1 MGIFK
6 RLESEVRGYCRSYDT
21 VFDKAQGA
29 LLYDID
35 GRRHID
41 FLAGAGSLNYG
52 HNHPALKKKL
62 IEYLESDGIMHG
74 LDMHTAAKKRLL
86 QTMDEVLFWP
96 REQDY
101 KVQFPGPTGTN
112 AVEAAFKL
120 ARNITGRSNIVS
132 FTNGFHGVTMG
143 SVAATGNTHFRDA
156 VGVPLNNITF
166 MPYDGYLGDDA
177 DTLKYFERF
186 LEDSSSGVD
195 LPAAVIVETVQG
207 EGGVNVA
214 SAEWLR
220 GLRQLCDKYE
230 ILMIVDDIQV
240 GCGRTG
246 SFFSFEEAG
255 ISPDIIT
262 LSKSLSGCGLPFSV
276 VLIKSDYDQWE
287 PGQHNGT
294 FRGNSLA
301 FVTAVEA
308 LNLFWRDNELTKQ
321 VRAKGKLMRD
331 RLQRIADKTDAVK
344 LQVRGR
350 GMVQALACPDCP
362 DLADAV
368 SSAAWERQLIVETSG
383 TDSNVL
389 KLLPP
394 LTIET
399 ELLEEGLDIIE
410 ASYEQ
415 VLNDSQFTR
424 EHQRS
429 EAGQ

>member
-1 MGIFK
+1 
-6 RLESEVRGYCRSYDT
+6 
-21 VFDKAQGA
+21 
-29 LLYDID
+29 
-35 GRRHID
+35 
-41 FLAGAGSLNYG
+41 
-52 HNHPALKKKL
+52 
-62 IEYLESDGIMHG
+62 
-74 LDMHTAAKKRLL
+74 LL

-132 FTNGFHGVTMG
+132 FTNGFHGMTMG

-177 DTLKYFERF
+177 DTLEYFERF
-186 LEDSSSGVD
+186 LGDSSSGVD
-195 LPAAVIVETVQG
+195 LPAACVVETVQG

-214 SAEWLR
+214 SSQWLR
-220 GLRQLCDKYE
+220 GLRQLCDKYD
-230 ILMIVDDIQV
+230 ILLIVDDIQV

-246 SFFSFEEAG
+246 SFFSFEQAG

-321 VRAKGKLMRD
+321 VQSKGKLIHE
-331 RLQRIADKTDAVK
+331 RLQRIADNVDTVD

-350 GMVQALACPDCP
+350 GMIQAIACPTCP
-362 DLADAV
+362 NLAGAV
-368 SSAAWERQLIVETSG
+368 SAAAWERNLIVETSG
-383 TDSNVL
+383 TDGNVV

-410 ASYEQ
+410 ASFEQ
-415 VLNDSQFTR
+415 VLSDSQFIR
-424 EHQRS
+424 EHELAETIQ
-429 EAGQ
+429 

>member
-21 VFDKAQGA
+21 VFNKAQGA
-29 LLYDID
+29 LLYDEQ
-35 GRRHID
+35 GQRHID

-62 IEYLESDGIMHG
+62 LEYIESDGVMHG
-74 LDMHTAAKKRLL
+74 LDMHTVAKKRLL

-156 VGVPLNNITF
+156 AGVPLNNITF

-195 LPAAVIVETVQG
+195 LPAACVVETVQG

-214 SAEWLR
+214 SAQWLR
-220 GLRQLCDKYE
+220 DLRQLCDKYE
-230 ILMIVDDIQV
+230 MLLIVDDIQV

-246 SFFSFEEAG
+246 SFFSFEQAG

-276 VLIKSDYDQWE
+276 VLIKSNYDQWE

-321 VRAKGKLMRD
+321 VQSKGELMRQ
-331 RLQRIADKTDAVK
+331 RLQRIADNVDAVD

-350 GMVQALACPDCP
+350 GMIQAIACPSCP

-368 SSAAWERQLIVETSG
+368 SAAAWERHLIVETSG

-410 ASYEQ
+410 AGFEQ
-415 VLNDSQFTR
+415 VLGDSQFVR
-424 EHQRS
+424 EHQLT